1 MIKNSILLVSLFL
14 FISSFLNGQ
23 YYDPSIEEPSKK
35 INFFE
40 VAYSYAQPMKGF
52 KERYGKNLNGIE
64 ANYLRQLTPLQPL
77 FAYSKINYFSMG
89 SFEFKNFNNE
99 TDRTAAHFIGLE
111 VGTRY
116 YLPIKL
122 LALEFYGEI
131 GLGGNNLYTVYSLT
145 QEDESILSYKILG
158 DSSLKYSTGL
168 GMNVK
173 AGFGYVFVKS
183 SLQNGISTRYMVKKE
198 TIPNSIKT
206 SDNAFE
212 QTKSSLDVIKW
223 DIGYTFVF

>member
-1 MIKNSILLVSLFL
+1 MIKRNTFSGILVLL
-14 FISSFLNGQ
+14 ISSFLNGQ
-23 YYDPSIEEPSKK
+23 YYDPSLEESNKK

-40 VAYSYAQPMKGF
+40 IAYSYAQPLKGF

-64 ANYLRQLTPLQPL
+64 ATYLRQLSPLQPL
-77 FAYSKINYFSMG
+77 FAYSKINYYSMG
-89 SFEFKNFNNE
+89 SFELQNFNNE

-111 VGTRY
+111 LGTRY
-116 YLPIKL
+116 YLPIKI

-131 GLGGNNLYTVYSLT
+131 GLGVNNLYTVNSLT
-145 QEDESILSYKILG
+145 QEDESILSNKILG
-158 DSSLKYSTGL
+158 DSSLKYTTGL

-173 AGFGYVFVKS
+173 AGFGYVFIKS
-183 SLQNGISTRYMVKKE
+183 SLQNGISTKYLVKKA
-198 TIPNSIKT
+198 TIPNSLQT
-206 SDNAFE
+206 SDRAFE